1 MGSLRAQPI
10 LISKCLTGEK
20 CRYDG
25 KSKYQDIEI
34 KNFSNFT
41 FVPFCPECVALPTP
55 RPAAGIY
62 YVGEGEKKRVVL
74 QHSTRRDVTAEFQDG
89 AEACLRECDERG
101 IWYCV
106 LKARSPSCGVTT
118 TNINNANQPGMGV
131 TAELLARSGLV
142 L

>member
-1 MGSLRAQPI
+1 M
-10 LISKCLTGEK
+10 SKCLLGEN

-25 KSKYQDIEI
+25 KSKKQDIVI
-34 KNFSNFT
+34 DDFRNYT

-62 YVGEGEKKRVVL
+62 FVEEGEKRRVVL
-74 QHSTRRDVTAEFQDG
+74 QHETRRDVTAEFVAG
-89 AEACLRECDERG
+89 AEKCLEECDQRG

-118 TNINNANQPGMGV
+118 TNIDGKNQPGMGI
-131 TAELLARSGLV
+131 TAEFLAKHGLV
-142 L
+142 LQESAE